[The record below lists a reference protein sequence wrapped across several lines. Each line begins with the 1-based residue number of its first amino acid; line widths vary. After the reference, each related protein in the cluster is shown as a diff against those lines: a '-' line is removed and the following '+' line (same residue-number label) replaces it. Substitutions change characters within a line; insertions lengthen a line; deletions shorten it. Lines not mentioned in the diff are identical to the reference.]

1 MNFALQQKILA
12 LEAELAIARQA
23 RERLVVVE
31 NERDFYFEKLRD
43 VELLIA
49 GSEHEGLGKAVAQ
62 VLFANDD
69 GEEALENFAD
79 SRVDDAVEA

>member
-1 MNFALQQKILA
+1 
-12 LEAELAIARQA
+12 
-23 RERLVVVE
+23 
-31 NERDFYFEKLRD
+31 